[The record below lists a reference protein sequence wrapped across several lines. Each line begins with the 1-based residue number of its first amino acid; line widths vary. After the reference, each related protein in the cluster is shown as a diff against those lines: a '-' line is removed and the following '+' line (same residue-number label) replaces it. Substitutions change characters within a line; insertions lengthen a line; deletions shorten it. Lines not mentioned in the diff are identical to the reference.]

1 MNRRAGRSGCGNRFF
16 KRHVFGSTGTDSPAQ
31 SVLLGSLG
39 LVSNRTPGSRSPA
52 ACPESFPVA
61 IVDGYLRVKAAQK
74 LVLDTSPVLLADE

>member
-1 MNRRAGRSGCGNRFF
+1 
-16 KRHVFGSTGTDSPAQ
+16 
-31 SVLLGSLG
+31 LG
-39 LVSNRTPGSRSPA
+39 LVANRTPGSRSPA